1 MWFSTEGAVD
11 SPSAGVRRPGHDGP
25 HGQHEPGCR
34 RGPCTVAADCGG
46 GHTRGVRR
54 RSCRRRRD
62 RAGRD
67 WGSVGPVALPF
78 AWLVAASLAVKARPD
93 HPGALLFV
101 SLGAAHLTGFALALP
116 VALDGSAGWSAW
128 TTNTVGLLS
137 YGLGFTA
144 LGAFLATYPTGLPHN
159 NAERW
164 FLRVIFPLTVV
175 GVLLDA
181 LTHRRVELTIEAGG
195 RTTMPAPSGLPIGPL
210 TVPIGTVIPLIVVV
224 GVVLLVA
231 RGRRST
237 GEERRQLSWA
247 LGGGGLLALM
257 IALSPLVERLVSPQA
272 SAVAF
277 IVVASVIPF
286 VLLAGLVRYR
296 LMDVDVYVTRTLA
309 SGAAAV
315 IVLAVYAVVA
325 SLTADN
331 RGATAAVV
339 VVAALTGV
347 PLVRWLSGLADR
359 WFSGGR
365 VRGQAL
371 LRHLA
376 ESLAD
381 SSAAPDELARRTART
396 VADSLDV
403 SWVRV
408 VGEEVDAVTGEPSAD
423 PALVLPLLAGTRS
436 VGRLEC
442 GPRHGGWSPSEVEE
456 LELLAHQAAL
466 ALHNASLSRRLAGQV
481 EELQASRTRLVRAEL
496 DVRRRLERDL
506 HDGVQQQVVALAAHL
521 GALRVMVR
529 AESPAGT
536 VLETA
541 QRQVGLCLAELR
553 AVVSG
558 VQPPVL
564 LDQGVVA
571 AVESRA
577 ALLPLPVDVESRLDR
592 RFPQLTEAAA
602 FYVVSEALT
611 NVVKH
616 ADAAAVTVR
625 FWGLEELVVEVRDD
639 GHGMSMDTARCGL
652 NGLRD
657 RVEAMNGILTVT
669 SGEGGTTVT
678 ARLPGCPGAEVAV
691 VAGD

>member
-1 MWFSTEGAVD
+1 MCRMVSATPVVAVR
-11 SPSAGVRRPGHDGP
+11 SALLPRTAVVVTLLGY
-25 HGQHEPGCR
+25 
-34 RGPCTVAADCGG
+34 VAAVVVAAELV
-46 GHTRGVRR
+46 H
-54 RSCRRRRD
+54 
-62 RAGRD
+62 ARD
-67 WGSVGPVALPF
+67 WGNVGPVALPF

-101 SLGAAHLTGFALALP
+101 SLGAAHLTGFALGLP
-116 VALDGSAGWSAW
+116 VALDGSTGWSAW
-128 TTNTVGLLS
+128 ATNTVGLLC
-137 YGLGFTA
+137 YALGFAA
-144 LGAFLATYPTGLPHN
+144 LSAFLATYPTGLPHSG
-159 NAERW
+159 AERW
-164 FLRVIFPLTVV
+164 FLRLAFPLTVV
-175 GVLLDA
+175 GVVLDA
-181 LTHRRVELTIEAGG
+181 LTHRRVELVLEVGS
-195 RTTMPAPSGLPIGPL
+195 RTTMPAPAGLPIGP
-210 TVPIGTVIPLIVVV
+210 VAVSVGTVVPLIVVA
-224 GVVLLVA
+224 GAVLLVA

-237 GEERRQLSWA
+237 GVERRQLSWA

-257 IALSPLVERLVSPQA
+257 IALSPLLERLVSPEA
-272 SAVAF
+272 SSTAF
-277 IVVASVIPF
+277 VVVASVIPF

-309 SGAAAV
+309 SGAAVV
-315 IVLAVYAVVA
+315 IALAAYAVVA
-325 SLTADN
+325 GLSADN
-331 RGATAAVV
+331 RGATAALV

-347 PLVRWLSGLADR
+347 PLVRGLSTLADR

-381 SSAAPDELARRTART
+381 SSATPEELARRTART

-408 VGEEVDAVTGEPSAD
+408 VGDGVDTVSGRPSTD
-423 PALVLPLLAGTRS
+423 PALVVPLLAGS
-436 VGRLEC
+436 QPVGRLEC
-442 GPRHGGWSPSEVEE
+442 GPRHGGWSPSEVTE

-466 ALHNASLSRRLAGQV
+466 ALHNASLSGRLAGQV

-521 GALRVMVR
+521 GALRVMVQ
-529 AESPAGT
+529 ADSPANN

-541 QRQVGLCLAELR
+541 QQQVGLCLAELR

-564 LDQGVVA
+564 IDQGVVA

-577 ALLPLPVDVESRLDR
+577 ALLPFPVRVESVLDR
-592 RFPQLTEAAA
+592 RFPLETEAAA

-616 ADAAAVTVR
+616 AGASAVTVR
-625 FWGLEELVVEVRDD
+625 FSGVEELVVEVSDD
-639 GHGMSMDTARCGL
+639 GHGMSMDTARRGL

-657 RVEAMNGILTVT
+657 RVEALDGMLTVC
-669 SGEGGTTVT
+669 SGETGTTVT
-678 ARLPGCPGAEVAV
+678 ARMPLAWMPV
-691 VAGD
+691 VVGE

>member
-1 MWFSTEGAVD
+1 VPAY
-11 SPSAGVRRPGHDGP
+11 GVRAMMDRMVSASPGIAVRPALLPRAAVVITLVGY
-25 HGQHEPGCR
+25 
-34 RGPCTVAADCGG
+34 VAA
-46 GHTRGVRR
+46 VVV
-54 RSCRRRRD
+54 
-62 RAGRD
+62 AAEIVQARD
-67 WGSVGPVALPF
+67 WGNVGPVALPF

-101 SLGAAHLTGFALALP
+101 SLGAAHLAGFALGLP
-116 VALDGSAGWSAW
+116 VALDGSTGWAAW
-128 TTNTVGLLS
+128 ATNVAGLLC
-137 YGLGFTA
+137 YALGFAA
-144 LGAFLATYPTGLPHN
+144 LGAFLATYPTGLPHD
-159 NAERW
+159 ALERW
-164 FLRVIFPLTVV
+164 FLRLAFPSTVV
-175 GVLLDA
+175 GVVVDV
-181 LTHRRVELTIEAGG
+181 LTHDRVELAIEAGG
-195 RTTMPAPSGLPIGPL
+195 RATMPAPPGLPIGPFA
-210 TVPIGTVIPLIVVV
+210 VSIGTVVPLLVVV
-224 GVVLLVA
+224 GAVLLIV

-237 GEERRQLSWA
+237 GGERRQLSWA
-247 LGGGGLLALM
+247 IGGGGLLALM
-257 IALSPLVERLVSPQA
+257 IALSPLLERLVAPQA
-272 SAVAF
+272 SSVAF
-277 IVVASVIPF
+277 VLVASVIPF

-309 SGAAAV
+309 SGTAV
-315 IVLAVYAVVA
+315 VIALAVYAVVA
-325 SLTADN
+325 GVTADN

-339 VVAALTGV
+339 VAAALTGV
-347 PLVRWLSGLADR
+347 PLVRWLSGVADR

-371 LRHLA
+371 LRQLA

-381 SSAAPDELARRTART
+381 SSASPDELARRTART

-408 VGEEVDAVTGEPSAD
+408 IGGEVDAVTGEPSGD

-442 GPRHGGWSPSEVEE
+442 GPRHGGWSPSEVAE

-521 GALRVMVR
+521 GALRVMVQ
-529 AESPAGT
+529 AESPART

-577 ALLPLPVDVESRLDR
+577 GLLPLPVHVESVLDR
-592 RFPQLTEAAA
+592 RFPQMTEAAA

-616 ADAAAVTVR
+616 ADAAAATVR
-625 FWGLEELVVEVRDD
+625 FSGTEELVVEVHDD
-639 GHGMSMDTARCGL
+639 GHGMSMDAARRGL

-657 RVEAMNGILTVT
+657 RVEALDGTLTVS
-669 SGEGGTTVT
+669 SGETGTTVT
-678 ARLPGCPGAEVAV
+678 ARMPL
-691 VAGD
+691 AGRGGDW

>member
-1 MWFSTEGAVD
+1 MSRMVSA
-11 SPSAGVRRPGHDGP
+11 SPSIGLRPALLPRASVVVTLVGY
-25 HGQHEPGCR
+25 
-34 RGPCTVAADCGG
+34 VAAVVVAAEVV
-46 GHTRGVRR
+46 H
-54 RSCRRRRD
+54 
-62 RAGRD
+62 ARD
-67 WGSVGPVALPF
+67 WENVGPVVLPF

-101 SLGAAHLTGFALALP
+101 SLGTAHLTGFALGLP
-116 VALDGSAGWSAW
+116 VALAGSTGWSAW
-128 TTNTVGLLS
+128 ATNTLGLLC
-137 YGLGFTA
+137 YALGFAA
-144 LGAFLATYPTGLPHN
+144 LGAFLATYPTGLPHGV
-159 NAERW
+159 AERW
-164 FLRVIFPLTVV
+164 FLRLAFPLTVV
-175 GVLLDA
+175 GVVLDA
-181 LTHRRVELTIEAGG
+181 LTHHRVELVLETGA
-195 RTTMPAPSGLPIGPL
+195 RATMPAPSGLPVGPI
-210 TVPIGTVIPLIVVV
+210 TVSVGAVVPLIVVA
-224 GVVLLVA
+224 GAALLVA

-257 IALSPLVERLVSPQA
+257 IALSPLLEQLVSQQA
-272 SAVAF
+272 SSVAF
-277 IVVASVIPF
+277 VVVASVIPF

-309 SGAAAV
+309 SGTAV
-315 IVLAVYAVVA
+315 VIALAVYAVVA
-325 SLTADN
+325 GLTADN

-347 PLVRWLSGLADR
+347 PLVRWLSALADR

-381 SSAAPDELARRTART
+381 SSAAPGELARRTART

-408 VGEEVDAVTGEPSAD
+408 VGDEVGAVSGEPTGEPT
-423 PALVLPLLAGTRS
+423 LVVPLVAGTRS

-442 GPRHGGWSPSEVEE
+442 GPRHGGWSTSEVAE

-466 ALHNASLSRRLAGQV
+466 ALHNASLSRRLTGQV
-481 EELQASRTRLVRAEL
+481 EELHASRARLVRAEL

-521 GALRVMVR
+521 GALRVMVQ
-529 AESPAGT
+529 ADSPAHT

-541 QRQVGLCLAELR
+541 QQQVGLCLAELR
-553 AVVSG
+553 AIVSG

-564 LDQGVVA
+564 LDQGLVA

-577 ALLPLPVDVESRLDR
+577 ALLPLPVRVESALGR
-592 RFPQLTEAAA
+592 RFPQETEAAA

-616 ADAAAVTVR
+616 AAATVVTVR
-625 FWGLEELVVEVRDD
+625 FSGVEALVIEVRDD
-639 GHGMSMDTARCGL
+639 GHGMSMDSTRRGL

-657 RVEAMNGILTVT
+657 RVEALDGALTVS
-669 SGEGGTTVT
+669 SGETGTTVT
-678 ARLPGCPGAEVAV
+678 ASLPLQVAPA
-691 VAGD
+691 VAGG

>member
-1 MWFSTEGAVD
+1 MGRMVSASPGIAV
-11 SPSAGVRRPGHDGP
+11 RPGFLPRTAVVVTLVGY
-25 HGQHEPGCR
+25 
-34 RGPCTVAADCGG
+34 VAAAVVAAELVH
-46 GHTRGVRR
+46 GH
-54 RSCRRRRD
+54 
-62 RAGRD
+62 D
-67 WGSVGPVALPF
+67 WQNVAPVALPF
-78 AWLVAASLAVKARPD
+78 AWLVAASLAVRARPD

-101 SLGAAHLTGFALALP
+101 SLGAGHLTGFALGLP
-116 VALDGSAGWSAW
+116 VALGGSTGWGAW
-128 TTNTVGLLS
+128 TTNTLGLLC
-137 YGLGFTA
+137 YALGFAA
-144 LGAFLATYPTGLPHN
+144 LGAFLATYPSGAPRGG
-159 NAERW
+159 AERW
-164 FLRVIFPLTVV
+164 FLRLVFPLTIV

-181 LTHRRVELTIEAGG
+181 LTHHDIELTIETGG
-195 RTTMPAPSGLPIGPL
+195 RATMPAPSGLPIGPL
-210 TVPIGTVIPLIVVV
+210 ALPIGAVVPLVVVV
-224 GVVLLVA
+224 GAILLVA

-237 GEERRQLSWA
+237 GDERRQLSWA

-257 IALSPLVERLVSPQA
+257 IALSPLLERLVSQQA
-272 SAVAF
+272 ASTAF

-286 VLLAGLVRYR
+286 VLLAGLARYR
-296 LMDVDVYVTRTLA
+296 LMDVDLYVTRTLA
-309 SGAAAV
+309 SGAAVV
-315 IVLAVYAVVA
+315 IALAAYAVVGG
-325 SLTADN
+325 LTADN
-331 RGATAAVV
+331 RGATAALV

-365 VRGQAL
+365 VRGQSL

-396 VADSLDV
+396 VAESLDV
-403 SWVRV
+403 SWVRL
-408 VGEEVDAVTGEPSAD
+408 VGDEVDTVSGAPSGD
-423 PALVLPLLAGTRS
+423 PALVVPLLAGSRP

-442 GPRHGGWSPSEVEE
+442 GPRHGGWSPGEVEE
-456 LELLAHQAAL
+456 VELLAHQAAL

-521 GALRVMVR
+521 GALRVMVQ
-529 AESPAGT
+529 AESPART

-564 LDQGVVA
+564 VDQGVVA

-577 ALLPLPVDVESRLDR
+577 ALLPLPVRVESRLDR
-592 RFPQLTEAAA
+592 RFPRDTEAAA

-616 ADAAAVTVR
+616 AAASAVIVR
-625 FWGLEELVVEVRDD
+625 FSGVEDLVVEVCDD
-639 GHGMSMDTARCGL
+639 GHGMSMDTARRGL

-657 RVEAMNGILTVT
+657 RVEALDGSLTVSST
-669 SGEGGTTVT
+669 AAGTTVT
-678 ARLPGCPGAEVAV
+678 ARLPLARVPAV
-691 VAGD
+691 LGE